1 MLNLSEKIAD
11 SYRNKKASKA
21 NPANRITNKR
31 RKLFEHIKERAGG
44 NPESELLYSMQM
56 IKKNRPKIDAY
67 ILSRNETPLDSA
79 EDAALQAYQL
89 RCNEI
94 EEAASILGVS
104 EGEAGIFIEDDEA
117 ETAAANNYEGESSLG
132 ELFAPIG
139 IAAKHLANPDAD
151 NFLDAGLVTG
161 IANTI
166 GEKIDIGALKRAA
179 QNKPSGII
187 GFLSGGNK
195 EYDAVRAYLQ
205 RPENIAE
212 KNAVIAGTITSASQ
226 LKGFGGLPANSTGV
240 KVLAKDV
247 IDEITRQK
255 KREAINKALPFIIIG
270 IAAIILI
277 TVLIV
282 KRAKN
287 K

>member
-11 SYRNKKASKA
+11 SYRNKLPAKA
-21 NPANRITNKR
+21 NPANKITNRR
-31 RKLFEHIKERAGG
+31 RKLFEHIKERTAG
-44 NPESELLYSMQM
+44 NADTELQYSMEF

-67 ILSRNETPLDSA
+67 IMSRNEVPLDSN
-79 EDAALQAYQL
+79 EDVALQAYQL

-117 ETAAANNYEGESSLG
+117 ETAEANNYEGESSLG

-139 IAAKHLANPDAD
+139 IAAKHLSTPSAD
-151 NFLDAGLVTG
+151 SFLDAGLVTG

-166 GEKIDIGALKRAA
+166 GEKIDVGALKRAA
-179 QNKPSGII
+179 QNKPAGIV
-187 GFLSGGNK
+187 GFLSGGSK
-195 EYDAVRAYLQ
+195 EYDAIRAYLQ

-212 KNAVIAGTITSASQ
+212 KNAVIAGTITSAMQ
-226 LKGFGGLPANSTGV
+226 LKGFGGLPANTTGV

-255 KREAINKALPFIIIG
+255 KREAINKALPFIILG